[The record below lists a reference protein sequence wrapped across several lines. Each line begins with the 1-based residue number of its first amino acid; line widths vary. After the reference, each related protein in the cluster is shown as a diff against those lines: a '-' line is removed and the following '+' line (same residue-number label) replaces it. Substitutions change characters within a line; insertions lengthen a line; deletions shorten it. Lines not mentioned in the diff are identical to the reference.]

1 MHFRRPTVIALDA
14 TYSVGRALS
23 GVGVYC
29 REILH
34 GLARLQPEQR
44 YRWCYRPH
52 RLLRGLR
59 QPAPTNV
66 ARRLLLES
74 VGVSCSLYHGLNQR
88 LPNWT
93 APRHVVT
100 FHDLFVLTGEY
111 STREFRE
118 RFAQQAREA
127 AERADLIICVS
138 AHTASQVEALLGVER
153 ARLRVVWHGMEP
165 PAGAPVPEERREN
178 LVLHVGALQKRKNIV
193 GLIHAFEHLD
203 SSWRLL
209 LAGSTGYGWEEIAA
223 RLAASPARERI
234 EIAGYVDD
242 AGLQAAYRR
251 ARILAFPSFDEG
263 FGIPVL
269 EAMGHGLPVLT
280 SNGSALAEVAGDAA
294 VLVDPKDAGSI
305 AEGMRRLAADAEL
318 RRQLSERG
326 LARALPFTW
335 NAAAA
340 RTWDVYRELLA

>member
-1 MHFRRPTVIALDA
+1 M
-14 TYSVGRALS
+14 GRALS

-34 GLARLQPEQR
+34 GLALLQPQQS

-59 QPAPTNV
+59 QPVPVNV
-66 ARRLLLES
+66 SRRLLLES
-74 VGVSCSLYHGLNQR
+74 AGISCRLYHALNQR
-88 LPNWT
+88 LPRWK
-93 APRHVVT
+93 APRRVVT

-111 STREFRE
+111 STPEFRE

-127 AERADLIICVS
+127 AARADLIICVS
-138 AHTASQVEALLGVER
+138 AHTASQVEGLLGVER
-153 ARLRVVWHGMEP
+153 ARLRVVWHGM
-165 PAGAPVPEERREN
+165 PAPAAEPVPDERREN
-178 LVLHVGALQKRKNIV
+178 LVLHVGALQKRKNIA
-193 GLIHAFEHLD
+193 GLIAAFEQLD
-203 SSWRLL
+203 PSWRLL
-209 LAGSTGYGWEEIAA
+209 LAGSTGYGWPEIEA

-234 EIAGYVDD
+234 EVAGYVDD
-242 AGLQAAYRR
+242 AGLENAYRR

-294 VLVDPKDAGSI
+294 VLVDPKDTASVAAGMRQLAGS
-305 AEGMRRLAADAEL
+305 AEL
-318 RRQLSERG
+318 RRRLASQGMER
-326 LARALPFTW
+326 ARPFTW
-335 NAAAA
+335 QAAAEQ
-340 RTWDVYRELLA
+340 TWSVYRELLA